1 METPNLRKAGMEHIL
16 ENWVEEYSDQVFRVC
31 YLYLSDYA
39 LAEDALQDTWVKAW
53 KALTRQS
60 DFPEHEKTWLMRIT
74 INTCKDYART
84 AWFRHVDRRT
94 AAEEFPEAHLST
106 VQPDHS
112 LSMVVMGLPGKYK
125 QVILLYYYLSLIT
138 PFGFPVAREGES
150 FYRYQHDDLTGEYQI
165 IINEV
170 CKITIYT

>member
-53 KALTRQS
+53 KALARQS
-60 DFPEHEKTWLMRIT
+60 DFPEHEKTWLMRIA

-94 AAEEFPEAHLST
+94 AAEELPEAHLST

-125 QVILLYYYLSLIT
+125 QVILLYYYQGLTLDETGKALGLTRSC
-138 PFGFPVAREGES
+138 V
-150 FYRYQHDDLTGEYQI
+150 YRRLKKAEELLRKEWIGGNDL
-165 IINEV
+165 
-170 CKITIYT
+170 

>member
-60 DFPEHEKTWLMRIT
+60 DFPEHEKTWLMRIA

-84 AWFRHVDRRT
+84 AWFRHVDIRT

-125 QVILLYYYLSLIT
+125 QVILLYYYQGLTLDETGKALGLTRSC
-138 PFGFPVAREGES
+138 V
-150 FYRYQHDDLTGEYQI
+150 YRRLKKAEEFLRNDLTGG
-165 IINEV
+165 NEL
-170 CKITIYT
+170 